1 MLQEFCHE
9 APLASGQRTKSRA
22 TSDSRL
28 KRGPHAVK
36 NIQRTLIL
44 GCSLVA
50 LAGCGADEIVSP
62 GTGGNIIINNPPP
75 APAPTPTPTPTQ
87 SQVTPA
93 AGCPTIATSAGLT
106 DAGTITGPTGTYRVC
121 RLPAT
126 FTTNDT
132 LRYIPGLLY
141 EIRDRVNV
149 GTDQGFA
156 STGTAVT
163 LTIEPGVI
171 LFATGSSFLVAN
183 RGNRLVADGT
193 AARPIIWTSR
203 DNVLGLANDN
213 TDQQWGGV
221 VLLGRAPVSDCLTG
235 VFNTTANPNANPTCE
250 GRLEG
255 AATLTPFGG
264 SNPADNSG
272 SMRFNQI
279 RYSGFELAPN
289 NELQSLTTGGAGSG
303 TVLENIMSF
312 NSSDDGLE
320 FFGGGF
326 NTRNWAIIGASDD
339 SIDVDTG
346 AIVNMDTV
354 IAVQRQ
360 TTGDRLIELD
370 SPNVADRTPSNA
382 IPQTR
387 LQVNNFTFVTRP
399 GAPQVIQARGGAA
412 LGLTNGVIRA
422 GNNHCFQIDEPAT
435 LAAIIGVDSVVGNCP
450 ATDPIRGGAGVT
462 NAEAAARI
470 NQGSNNNFAFAI
482 TLTNNVINGAGETGR
497 TAFNANSRSTFFPTR
512 NYIGAIP
519 DTATF
524 NSLFQSWT
532 CNSTVQ
538 NFNSPLGN
546 CTSLP
551 VYS

>member
-1 MLQEFCHE
+1 MLQEFCHG
-9 APLASGQRTKSRA
+9 APLASGERIKSRA
-22 TSDSRL
+22 TSDSRH

-87 SQVTPA
+87 TQVTPA
-93 AGCPTIATSAGLT
+93 AGCPTISTPGGLT
-106 DAGTITGPTGTYRVC
+106 DAGTLPTPNGTYRVC

-149 GTDQGFA
+149 GTDQGFT

-171 LFATGSSFLVAN
+171 LFASGSSFLVAN

-213 TDQQWGGV
+213 SDQQWGGV

-235 VFNTTANPNANPTCE
+235 VFNTSANNNANPTCE

-264 SNPADNSG
+264 NQPADSSG

-382 IPQTR
+382 LPQTR

-422 GNNHCFQIDEPAT
+422 GTNHCFQIDEPAT
-435 LAAIIGVDSVVGNCP
+435 LAAIIGVDSVVANCP

-462 NAEAAARI
+462 NADAAARI
-470 NQGSNNNFAFAI
+470 NQGTNNNFAFAI